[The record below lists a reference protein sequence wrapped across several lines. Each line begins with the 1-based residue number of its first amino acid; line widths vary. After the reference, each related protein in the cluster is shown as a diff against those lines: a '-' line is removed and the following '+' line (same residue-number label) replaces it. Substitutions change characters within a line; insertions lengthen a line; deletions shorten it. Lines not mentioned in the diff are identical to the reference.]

1 MQIGSISYRKN
12 VEEKFSNSKPLHAD
26 ISILKI
32 EDFIVQALLDM
43 AVKQKSKG
51 ENSNDRK
58 WKFCVL

>member
-58 WKFCVL
+58 

>member
-12 VEEKFSNSKPLHAD
+12 VKEKFSNSKPLHAD

-58 WKFCVL
+58 